1 MIDNLINPGQRI
13 DLKAVRRV
21 KNMEEDPAQKQRVY
35 SSKIYDVI
43 SDDTLEIVMPMEQ
56 NKLILLPVDGEY
68 EVFFYTDN
76 GLYECT
82 VRITDR
88 YKSNNVYLLL
98 VELETNLRKYQ
109 RRDYYRYNCAL
120 DMETRGLTKEEVTAF
135 IGGYPY
141 QTPPGLPMAKS
152 VIVDISGGGLRF
164 VTRQPYDKDSLIFC
178 RYELFIHGGVKIYEL
193 ICRVLSSKEIPGRA
207 GEYEHRV
214 QFANLDNDAREEII
228 QYIFEEERKN
238 RRKERGLR

>member
-1 MIDNLINPGQRI
+1 MLDDLIKPGQRI

-21 KNMEEDPAQKQRVY
+21 KSGEEEQKERVF
-35 SSKIYDVI
+35 SSKIYDVL
-43 SDDTLEIVMPMEQ
+43 SDDTLELFMPMEQ
-56 NKLILLPVDGEY
+56 NKLILLPVDAEY
-68 EVFFYTDN
+68 EVFLYTDN

-88 YKSNNVYLLL
+88 YKSNNIYLLL

-109 RRDYYRYNCAL
+109 RRDFYRYNCAL
-120 DMETRGLTKEEVTAF
+120 DMETRGLTKEEVFAF
-135 IGGYPY
+135 ENGLDF
-141 QTPPGLPMAKS
+141 QVPPGIPMIKS

-164 VTRQPYDKDSLIFC
+164 VTKQEYEKGSLVYC
-178 RYELFIHGGVKIYEL
+178 RYELFIHGGIKLYEL
-193 ICRVLSSKEIPGRA
+193 ICRVLNSKEIPNKR

-214 QFANLDNDAREEII
+214 QFVNLDNDAREEII

-238 RRKERGLR
+238 RRRERGLR

>member
-1 MIDNLINPGQRI
+1 MLDDLIKPGQRI

-21 KNMEEDPAQKQRVY
+21 KSGEEEQKERVY

-43 SDDTLEIVMPMEQ
+43 SDDTLELFMPMEQ
-56 NKLILLPVDGEY
+56 SKLILLPVDAEY
-68 EVFFYTDN
+68 EVFLYTDN

-88 YKSNNVYLLL
+88 YKSNNIYLLL
-98 VELETNLRKYQ
+98 VEIETNLRKYQ
-109 RRDYYRYNCAL
+109 RRDFYRYNCAL
-120 DMETRGLTKEEVTAF
+120 DMETRGLTKEEVFAF
-135 IGGYPY
+135 ENGLDY
-141 QTPPGLPMAKS
+141 QVPPGIPMAKS

-164 VTRQPYDKDSLIFC
+164 VTKQEYEKGSLVEC
-178 RYELFIHGGVKIYEL
+178 KYELFIHGGVKVYEL
-193 ICRVLSSKEIPGRA
+193 ICRVLSSKEIPNKR

-214 QFANLDNDAREEII
+214 QFVNLDNDEREEII

-238 RRKERGLR
+238 RRRERGLR

>member
-1 MIDNLINPGQRI
+1 MLDDLIKPGQRV

-21 KNMEEDPAQKQRVY
+21 RNSEEEQKERVF
-35 SSKIYDVI
+35 SSKIYDVL
-43 SDDTLEIVMPMEQ
+43 SDDTLELLMPMEQ
-56 NKLILLPVDGEY
+56 NKLILLPVDAEY

-88 YKSNNVYLLL
+88 YKSNNIYLLL
-98 VELETNLRKYQ
+98 VELETNLQKYQ
-109 RRDYYRYNCAL
+109 RRDFYRYNCAL
-120 DMETRGLTKEEVTAF
+120 DMETRGLTSEEVNAF
-135 IGGYPY
+135 ESG
-141 QTPPGLPMAKS
+141 QNFQVPPGLPMVKS

-164 VTRQPYDKDSLIFC
+164 VTKQEYERGGLVLCK
-178 RYELFIHGGVKIYEL
+178 YELFIHGGVKVYSL
-193 ICRVLSSKEIPGRA
+193 ICRVLSVREITNKK

-214 QFANLDNDAREEII
+214 KFVNLDNDSREEII

-238 RRKERGLR
+238 RRRERGMR